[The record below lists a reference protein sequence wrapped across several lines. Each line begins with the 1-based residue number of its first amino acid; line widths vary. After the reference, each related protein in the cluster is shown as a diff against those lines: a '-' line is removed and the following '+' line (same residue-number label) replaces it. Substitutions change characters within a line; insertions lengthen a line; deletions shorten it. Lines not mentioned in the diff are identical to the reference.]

1 MDGIVNVANEGL
13 LGGGG
18 IDEAV
23 HKAAGPLSQF
33 ECALKEGLTLR
44 GSLCITH
51 GYQVPAHYVIHTVA
65 PYLDEQGQPQ
75 ASVLRSSYE
84 SILEL
89 ASQYGLRTVAIPCIG
104 TGFYGYPV
112 HEATQVAVQ
121 LITDWVQRDLVRAEK
136 SKTRQWKHPL
146 QIIFVTWDDKQHKE
160 YTECLYQVAA

>member
-1 MDGIVNVANEGL
+1 VDGIVNVANEGL

-51 GYQVPAHYVIHTVA
+51 GYQLPAHYVIHTVA

-75 ASVLRSSYE
+75 PSVLRSSYE

-89 ASQYGLRTVAIPCIG
+89 ASQSGLRTVAIPCIG
-104 TGFYGYPV
+104 TGFYGYPL
-112 HEATQVAVQ
+112 HEATKVAVQ
-121 LITDWVQRDLVRAEK
+121 VITDWVQRDISFEPRSQRRDSGSILCRL
-136 SKTRQWKHPL
+136 SL
-146 QIIFVTWDDKQHKE
+146 
-160 YTECLYQVAA
+160 